1 MRPRFLLAVVS
12 AFLAVLA
19 LVGVA
24 HAEDAATKRAR
35 KAYDKGE
42 KLFALGR
49 FDEALESYEA
59 AYDAKP
65 LPGFLFNIGQCHRN
79 LGDLDAAIFSFQKYL
94 ELAPDADNH
103 DAVVELID
111 DLEAE
116 QERAEQQERDRKL
129 QAPPKPR
136 PETPRRPLYKK
147 WWFWTTVAVVAA
159 AGGTAT
165 YLLLRDDGV
174 PDTDLGHVVFR

>member
-1 MRPRFLLAVVS
+1 MRPRFLLAVIT
-12 AFLAVLA
+12 AFVALFAVIGA
-19 LVGVA
+19 A

-49 FDEALESYEA
+49 FDEALEAYED

-79 LGDLDAAIFSFQKYL
+79 LGDLDAAIFSFQKYV

-103 DAVVELID
+103 DAVVDLID
-111 DLEAE
+111 ELEDEKAE
-116 QERAEQQERDRKL
+116 HEQRERDRKL
-129 QAPPKPR
+129 QAPPKTK
-136 PETPRRPLYKK
+136 ETPRRPLYKK
-147 WWFWTTVAVVAA
+147 WWFWTTVGVVAA
-159 AGGTAT
+159 AGGAGT

>member
-1 MRPRFLLAVVS
+1 MRPRLLLAVVS
-12 AFLAVLA
+12 AFIALLA
-19 LVGVA
+19 LVGPA

-35 KAYDKGE
+35 TSYAKGE

-49 FDEALESYEA
+49 FDEALEAYEA

-103 DAVVELID
+103 DSVLDLIE
-111 DLEAE
+111 DLEEQKEREEAE
-116 QERAEQQERDRKL
+116 ARDKKL
-129 QAPPKPR
+129 QAPPR
-136 PETPRRPLYKK
+136 TRDERPRRPLYKK
-147 WWFWTTVAVVAA
+147 WWFWTGVAVVAV